1 MLTTC
6 LHVTLPQ
13 SAGQRVHASR
23 GKSPQ
28 DGTEMDRRRRKA
40 RNKAE
45 RRNAN
50 MREVRREMCE
60 HARGTARK
68 SERIGGTPPPTEHA
82 EGEETP
88 PALSLPC
95 DSAERRPMGK
105 QQPQPRRAESVSSPT
120 CCVPPQ
126 PAERKDGERSD
137 RHTSVTEMGKSPNRR
152 LLRPGSGRARP
163 PAATNREAATASPRP
178 WNRR

>member
-45 RRNAN
+45 RRNVN

-105 QQPQPRRAESVSSPT
+105 QQPPTTAGGERELSHVLRA
-120 CCVPPQ
+120 PQ
-126 PAERKDGERSD
+126 PAGEEGGTRFEDQPSGKLRK
-137 RHTSVTEMGKSPNRR
+137 GKLIPNR
-152 LLRPGSGRARP
+152 
-163 PAATNREAATASPRP
+163 
-178 WNRR
+178 